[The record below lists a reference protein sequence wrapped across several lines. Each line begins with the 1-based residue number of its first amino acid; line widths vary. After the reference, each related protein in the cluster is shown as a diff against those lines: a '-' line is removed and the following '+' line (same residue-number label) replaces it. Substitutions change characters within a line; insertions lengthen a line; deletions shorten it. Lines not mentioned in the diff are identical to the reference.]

1 MEKEK
6 NNKGL
11 LVVLIIII
19 ILLLCALGYL
29 LFGKDLLNKSSE
41 NNTIPTTNNIKSTDE
56 LYNEYL
62 QLKKE
67 RDEQCKDESL
77 PSLLPRFDDDEEEEK
92 QDDEK
97 KNNHFKRKINFRG
110 PPIRRRMRTVGGYR
124 KNYNNGMKKRG
135 GYEPKFRGRRYKKNY
150 YS

>member
-1 MEKEK
+1 MSSYVIRKDISQDEEFEKENDK
-6 NNKGL
+6 KQ
-11 LVVLIIII
+11 I
-19 ILLLCALGYL
+19 
-29 LFGKDLLNKSSE
+29 
-41 NNTIPTTNNIKSTDE
+41 E

-67 RDEQCKDESL
+67 RDEQSKDESL

-110 PPIRRRMRTVGGYR
+110 PPIRRRMRNGGCYR
-124 KNYNNGMKKRG
+124 KNYSNGMKKRG
-135 GYEPKFRGRRYKKNY
+135 GYSSKFRVRRYKKNY